1 LIYLTAAT
9 SMLASGC
16 ISGLTPKGQQVQ
28 IAPLNVSKAC
38 KRLGKVGITLEGERG
53 LDLREAEKLMRNS
66 AGEMGANMVRWDRIY
81 SASIEGTAFHC
92 PPARRA
98 AVARSIRR

>member
-28 IAPLNVSKAC
+28 IAPLNVS
-38 KRLGKVGITLEGERG
+38 
-53 LDLREAEKLMRNS
+53 
-66 AGEMGANMVRWDRIY
+66 
-81 SASIEGTAFHC
+81 
-92 PPARRA
+92 
-98 AVARSIRR
+98 